1 MDEPPSSPG
10 PDALDAVRPPDEH
23 PRPSLLIQEDQDAS
37 DDDPTGRLG
46 AYLARTQTALDILAL
61 LTLWI
66 VIVPVADFGDERG
79 LRDFGLTFRLLL
91 SLTYGIDM
99 AIRTRLAQRH
109 WHYLRTH
116 PLGVLAVIFPPV
128 RVLFSL
134 RLIRQLF
141 QRGNLR
147 RFLIAALFLML
158 NGALIV
164 WLFERDVPDANIVTL
179 GDSIWWSI
187 VTVTTVGY
195 GDFYPITFMGQAVA
209 TFIMFI
215 GIVTVAVITAQVAS
229 SFVDQSTKRAEEA
242 KLAAAAVS
250 GGTAGAAP
258 AAPVASPAGPSE
270 PTAAGTVAAPD
281 QPTLATPTLEDLDA
295 RMARIEALLTALVPP
310 SGDVPPGSTPG

>member
-1 MDEPPSSPG
+1 MDESPSSPRT
-10 PDALDAVRPPDEH
+10 DALEADLSADESQPASYLVDEDA
-23 PRPSLLIQEDQDAS
+23 DA
-37 DDDPTGRLG
+37 DADDPTGRLSR
-46 AYLARTQTALDILAL
+46 YLARTQTSLDILAL

-66 VIVPVADFGDERG
+66 VIVPVADFGDQKG
-79 LRDFGLTFRLLL
+79 LRDFGLSFRLLL
-91 SLTYGIDM
+91 SLTYGVDM

-116 PLGVLAVIFPPV
+116 PLGVLAVVFPPV

-164 WLFERDVPDANIVTL
+164 WLFERDVPGANILTL

-187 VTVTTVGY
+187 GTVTTVGY

-229 SFVDQSTKRAEEA
+229 SFVDQSTKRAEA
-242 KLAAAAVS
+242 TRAAAAAAAA
-250 GGTAGAAP
+250 AGSIPPPAPP
-258 AAPVASPAGPSE
+258 AAGVE
-270 PTAAGTVAAPD
+270 AAGVGAVVAAD
-281 QPTLATPTLEDLDA
+281 QPTTATPTLEDLDA

-310 SGDVPPGSTPG
+310 ADGTPPDQPR